1 MRKSLPLLII
11 SLIISHGLFAQSTNS
26 TMKLSANEAIEFA
39 LSHQKDVLNSALDMK
54 ISEARVNEIIG
65 IGLPQINGSVDLK
78 DFFELPTNLIP
89 GEFVGQP
96 GTYYPIKFGTQWQSS
111 VGITASQLIFDPSYL
126 IGVQATRTIRELSGK
141 NVTRT
146 RIETAANVYKAYYS
160 LLLVRERRKVIDANV
175 ARLFKLK
182 KDTKALYTNGFV
194 EKIDLDRVNL
204 AYNNVVSEKEKMDN
218 IEKATENVL
227 KFQMGMTIGNNIE
240 LTDSLD
246 IAKVKN
252 LTSQESTADVSK
264 RIEYNILE
272 TQLRLQEYN
281 IKRYKVGYYPS
292 LVGFANV
299 STTAQRSA
307 FNILDPTRKWYPT
320 GLLGATLNIPIFD
333 GLQKHAKI
341 RQCELERDKI
351 KNEIGNF
358 ENAATLQIRNSRLTL
373 QDAIRSLDIQEQNLV
388 LAKDVV
394 RTSKVKYDQG
404 VGSNLEVLDAETSL
418 KEAQSNYY
426 NAIYSAIIAK
436 IDYEIAMGNIHY

>member
-1 MRKSLPLLII
+1 MRKSLPLLIL
-11 SLIISHGLFAQSTNS
+11 SLIISTGLFAQNADS

-39 LSHQKDVLNSALDMK
+39 MAHQKDVLNSALDMK
-54 ISEARVNEIIG
+54 ISDARVNEIIG
-65 IGLPQINGSVDLK
+65 IGLPQINGSLDLK

-89 GEFVGQP
+89 GEFVGKP
-96 GTYYPIKFGTQWQSS
+96 GTYYPIKFGTQWQSAA
-111 VGITASQLIFDPSYL
+111 GITASQLIFDPSYI
-126 IGVQATRTIRELSGK
+126 IGVQATKTIRELSGK

-404 VGSNLEVLDAETSL
+404 VGSNLEVLNAETSL

>member
-1 MRKSLPLLII
+1 
-11 SLIISHGLFAQSTNS
+11 
-26 TMKLSANEAIEFA
+26 
-39 LSHQKDVLNSALDMK
+39 
-54 ISEARVNEIIG
+54 
-65 IGLPQINGSVDLK
+65 
-78 DFFELPTNLIP
+78 
-89 GEFVGQP
+89 
-96 GTYYPIKFGTQWQSS
+96 
-111 VGITASQLIFDPSYL
+111 
-126 IGVQATRTIRELSGK
+126 
-141 NVTRT
+141 
-146 RIETAANVYKAYYS
+146 
-160 LLLVRERRKVIDANV
+160 
-175 ARLFKLK
+175 
-182 KDTKALYTNGFV
+182 
-194 EKIDLDRVNL
+194 
-204 AYNNVVSEKEKMDN
+204 
-218 IEKATENVL
+218 
-227 KFQMGMTIGNNIE
+227 
-240 LTDSLD
+240 
-246 IAKVKN
+246 
-252 LTSQESTADVSK
+252 
-264 RIEYNILE
+264 
-272 TQLRLQEYN
+272 
-281 IKRYKVGYYPS
+281 

-341 RQCELERDKI
+341 RQCEMERDKI

-373 QDAIRSLDIQEQNLV
+373 QDAIRSLDSQEQNLV

>member
-1 MRKSLPLLII
+1 MRKSLPLLILSSI
-11 SLIISHGLFAQSTNS
+11 LSIGLFAQNADS

-39 LSHQKDVLNSALDMK
+39 MAHQKDVVNSALDMK
-54 ISEARVNEIIG
+54 ISDARVNEIIG
-65 IGLPQINGSVDLK
+65 IGLPQINGSLDLK

-89 GEFVGQP
+89 GEFVGKP
-96 GTYYPIKFGTQWQSS
+96 GTYYPIKFGTQWQSAA
-111 VGITASQLIFDPSYL
+111 GITASQLIFDPSYL
-126 IGVQATRTIRELSGK
+126 IGVQATKTIRELSGK
-141 NVTRT
+141 NLTRT

-175 ARLFKLK
+175 SRLFKLK

-218 IEKATENVL
+218 IERATENVL
-227 KFQMGMTIGNNIE
+227 KFQMGMSIGNNIE

-246 IAKVKN
+246 ITKVKN
-252 LTSQESTADVSK
+252 LTTQESTADVSK

-320 GLLGATLNIPIFD
+320 GLLGASLNIPIFD

>member
-1 MRKSLPLLII
+1 MRKSLPLLIL
-11 SLIISHGLFAQSTNS
+11 SLIISTGLFAQNADS

-39 LSHQKDVLNSALDMK
+39 MAHQKDVLNSALDMK
-54 ISEARVNEIIG
+54 ISDARVNEIIG
-65 IGLPQINGSVDLK
+65 IGLPQINGSLDLK

-89 GEFVGQP
+89 GEFVGKP
-96 GTYYPIKFGTQWQSS
+96 GTYYPIKFGTQWQSAA
-111 VGITASQLIFDPSYL
+111 GITASQLIFDPSYI
-126 IGVQATRTIRELSGK
+126 IGVQATKTIRELSGK

>member
-1 MRKSLPLLII
+1 MRKSLPLLIL
-11 SLIISHGLFAQSTNS
+11 SLIISTGLFAQNADS

-39 LSHQKDVLNSALDMK
+39 MAHQKDVLNSALDMK
-54 ISEARVNEIIG
+54 ISDARVNEIIG
-65 IGLPQINGSVDLK
+65 IGLPQINGSLDLK

-89 GEFVGQP
+89 GEFVGKP
-96 GTYYPIKFGTQWQSS
+96 GTYYPIKFGTQWQSAA
-111 VGITASQLIFDPSYL
+111 GITASQLIFDPSYI
-126 IGVQATRTIRELSGK
+126 IGVQATKTIRELSGK

-227 KFQMGMTIGNNIE
+227 KFQMGMTISNNIE

>member
-11 SLIISHGLFAQSTNS
+11 SLIISHGLFAQSTDS

-78 DFFELPTNLIP
+78 DFFEIPTNLIP

-204 AYNNVVSEKEKMDN
+204 AYNNLVSEKEKMDN

-246 IAKVKN
+246 ITKVKN
-252 LTSQESTADVSK
+252 LTSEENTADVSK

-341 RQCELERDKI
+341 RQCEMERDKI

>member
-1 MRKSLPLLII
+1 MRKSLPLLILSSI
-11 SLIISHGLFAQSTNS
+11 LSIGLFAQNADS

-39 LSHQKDVLNSALDMK
+39 MAHQKDVVNSALDMK
-54 ISEARVNEIIG
+54 ISDARVNEIIG
-65 IGLPQINGSVDLK
+65 IGLPQINGSLDLK

-89 GEFVGQP
+89 GEFVGKP
-96 GTYYPIKFGTQWQSS
+96 GTYYPIKFGTQWQSAA
-111 VGITASQLIFDPSYL
+111 GITASQLIFDPSYI
-126 IGVQATRTIRELSGK
+126 IGVQATKTIRELSGK

-404 VGSNLEVLDAETSL
+404 VGSNLEVLNAETSL

>member
-1 MRKSLPLLII
+1 MRKSLPLLIL
-11 SLIISHGLFAQSTNS
+11 SLILSTGLFAQNADS

-39 LSHQKDVLNSALDMK
+39 MAHQKDVLNSALDMK
-54 ISEARVNEIIG
+54 ISDARVNEIIG
-65 IGLPQINGSVDLK
+65 IGLPQINGSLDLK

-89 GEFVGQP
+89 GEFVGKP
-96 GTYYPIKFGTQWQSS
+96 GTYYPIKFGTQWQSAA
-111 VGITASQLIFDPSYL
+111 GITASQLIFDPSYI
-126 IGVQATRTIRELSGK
+126 IGVQATKTIRELSGK

-218 IEKATENVL
+218 IERATENVL
-227 KFQMGMTIGNNIE
+227 KFQMGMSIGNNIE

>member
-11 SLIISHGLFAQSTNS
+11 SLIISHGLFAQSTDS

-126 IGVQATRTIRELSGK
+126 IGIQATRTIRELSGK
-141 NVTRT
+141 NATRT

-204 AYNNVVSEKEKMDN
+204 AYNNLVSEKEKMDN

-227 KFQMGMTIGNNIE
+227 KFQMGITIGNNIE

-246 IAKVKN
+246 ITKVKN
-252 LTSQESTADVSK
+252 LTSEENTADVSK

-292 LVGFANV
+292 LVGFSNV

-341 RQCELERDKI
+341 RQCEMERDKI